1 MVFMNFVVFSGLQE
15 SVMQNGLLLG
25 VPWILGASRN
35 SLVRV
40 DSTFLNIF
48 QIQITIDSSQFHN

>member
-1 MVFMNFVVFSGLQE
+1 MNFVVFSGLQE

-35 SLVRV
+35 SLVRI
-40 DSTFLNIF
+40 DSTFF
-48 QIQITIDSSQFHN
+48 RFKSQLIVLS